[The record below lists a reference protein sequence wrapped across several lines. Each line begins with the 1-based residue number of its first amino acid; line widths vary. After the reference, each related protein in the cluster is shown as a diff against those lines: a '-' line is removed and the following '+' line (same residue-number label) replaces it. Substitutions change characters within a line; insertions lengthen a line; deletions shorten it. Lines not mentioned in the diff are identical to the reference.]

1 MKGKGQLELK
11 AKGRFLCPLELAY
24 LTCVALPP
32 FSGPLWSFP
41 CFHSAY
47 HILGLSFLVGTLR
60 ESYSP

>member
-32 FSGPLWSFP
+32 FSVPCGPFRAFTALIIFW
-41 CFHSAY
+41 
-47 HILGLSFLVGTLR
+47 V
-60 ESYSP
+60 